1 MQVTINGES
10 REYSGQPRLG
20 ELLRSFGI
28 DPLKA
33 AVERNLRI
41 LARGEIESEPVEPG
55 DSFEIIR
62 MVGGG

>member
-1 MQVTINGES
+1 MEIKVNGEN
-10 REYSGQPRLG
+10 RQYAGAPVLG
-20 ELLRSFGI
+20 ELLRTLGI
-28 DPLKA
+28 EPKSV

-41 LARGEIESEPVEPG
+41 LARSEIETEPVEPG

>member
-1 MQVTINGES
+1 MEIKVNGEN
-10 REYSGQPRLG
+10 RQYAGAPVLG
-20 ELLRSFGI
+20 ELLRCLGI
-28 DPLKA
+28 EPKSV

-41 LARGEIESEPVEPG
+41 LARGEIETEPVEPG